1 MKGRLFPPWWGSG
14 TLLAGF
20 LAMSAPALPQS
31 NESMIAPGDGVVTA
45 FPGTIVNRDFARGST
60 VLDET
65 VLDLKGASAK
75 VLALGTPRYIWDGR
89 AWRAPERLAIPLE
102 QTGLVFGVT
111 LDDAKPANAYFTA
124 TSTFGIYAVIPD
136 KDGDGYAERIRTGQA
151 GARFMAGQWG
161 EGGGPGA
168 VWKLDGR
175 TGEVS
180 LFAVI
185 RLNGRDNAGAA
196 LGNIAFDAKHR
207 QFFVSDRDTG
217 MIHRLN
223 MDGRDL
229 GHFDH
234 GRTGRAAMGLAPV
247 AFDAANKL
255 DLASA
260 DFDGEDP
267 ETWGY
272 AALERRVWGLA
283 VHGGRLYYAV
293 ARSKTNRPE
302 VWSVGLDE
310 KTGAFLRD
318 ARWELTLPRE
328 VSRDEISDIA
338 FTREGAMIL
347 AQRGAQRGS
356 YDYSRFARP
365 RKARVLRYWLE
376 RPDDPKTP
384 SRWIA
389 RPEEYAVG
397 FQPDYHNGN
406 GGIALGYGYTE
417 KGIVNRKV
425 CEASL
430 WSTGEALRRNEVL
443 KKQLAAGGP
452 LDVSGLQGSPARPVR
467 PFNAPP
473 WTSYYASFAARGA
486 GPRDTGHM
494 GDVEIY
500 TPGCGIGGQAIA
512 GAPDDYA
519 TAWNYPP
526 ADGWYYPQDA
536 DPTCTYEDGCS
547 GPPDPISDPG
557 PDDPS
562 PPPPPCMKVK
572 ARPYCDTA
580 TGQGGLKVSIG
591 STPTG
596 FSPNVV
602 KVTTPTMGISLPG
615 GPLANLSPSAT
626 VPVSGAAPGQPV
638 TFNLCAFDK
647 AEAKSGKPFTCCR
660 ATITVTAPE
669 KTCEQGGV
677 K

>member
-1 MKGRLFPPWWGSG
+1 M
-14 TLLAGF
+14 
-20 LAMSAPALPQS
+20 
-31 NESMIAPGDGVVTA
+31 
-45 FPGTIVNRDFARGST
+45 
-60 VLDET
+60 
-65 VLDLKGASAK
+65 
-75 VLALGTPRYIWDGR
+75 
-89 AWRAPERLAIPLE
+89 
-102 QTGLVFGVT
+102 
-111 LDDAKPANAYFTA
+111 
-124 TSTFGIYAVIPD
+124 
-136 KDGDGYAERIRTGQA
+136 
-151 GARFMAGQWG
+151 
-161 EGGGPGA
+161 
-168 VWKLDGR
+168 
-175 TGEVS
+175 
-180 LFAVI
+180 
-185 RLNGRDNAGAA
+185 
-196 LGNIAFDAKHR
+196 
-207 QFFVSDRDTG
+207 
-217 MIHRLN
+217 
-223 MDGRDL
+223 
-229 GHFDH
+229 
-234 GRTGRAAMGLAPV
+234 
-247 AFDAANKL
+247 
-255 DLASA
+255 
-260 DFDGEDP
+260 
-267 ETWGY
+267 
-272 AALERRVWGLA
+272 
-283 VHGGRLYYAV
+283 
-293 ARSKTNRPE
+293 
-302 VWSVGLDE
+302 
-310 KTGAFLRD
+310 
-318 ARWELTLPRE
+318 
-328 VSRDEISDIA
+328 
-338 FTREGAMIL
+338 
-347 AQRGAQRGS
+347 
-356 YDYSRFARP
+356 
-365 RKARVLRYWLE
+365 RYWLE

-547 GPPDPISDPG
+547 GSPGPISDPG

-602 KVTTPTMGISLPG
+602 KVTTPTMGVSLPG

-647 AEAKSGKPFTCCR
+647 EEAKSGKPFTCCR